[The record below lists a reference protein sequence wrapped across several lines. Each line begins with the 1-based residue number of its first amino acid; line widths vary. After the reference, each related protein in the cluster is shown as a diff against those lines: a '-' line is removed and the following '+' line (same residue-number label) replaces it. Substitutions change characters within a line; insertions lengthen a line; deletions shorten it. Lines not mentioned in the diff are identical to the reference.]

1 MSVITRSV
9 GLVGI
14 LALAM
19 GCSACAS
26 AGPTASIPPRRA
38 TLRRS
43 ATRRTGPT
51 SDASPTVPAL
61 QAPLGATL
69 TLQDTPAS
77 TLSVSVQQLVDPGSG
92 ADALALP
99 ETGERLV
106 GVVMQVTDRGGSVV
120 TDVDADT
127 TVVGSNGQT
136 FGHVDDPL
144 IECTPFPLGALALTP
159 DAALQGCVTF
169 ELPLDISVSQIRF
182 RPTAGTAAGRT
193 GLWNVG

>member
-9 GLVGI
+9 GLVGVV
-14 LALAM
+14 ALAM

-26 AGPTASIPPRRA
+26 GGPVASIPPRRA

-43 ATRRTGPT
+43 DTRRTRSAPT
-51 SDASPTVPAL
+51 ASPTVPAL

-77 TLSVSVQQLVDPGSG
+77 TLSVSAQQLVDPGSG

-106 GVVMQVTDRGGSVV
+106 GVVMQVTDRGSSAI

-144 IECTPFPLGALALTP
+144 IECTPFPLGALPLTP

-169 ELPLDISVSQIRF
+169 ELPLGVSVSQVRF
-182 RPTAGTAAGRT
+182 RPTAGTATGRT